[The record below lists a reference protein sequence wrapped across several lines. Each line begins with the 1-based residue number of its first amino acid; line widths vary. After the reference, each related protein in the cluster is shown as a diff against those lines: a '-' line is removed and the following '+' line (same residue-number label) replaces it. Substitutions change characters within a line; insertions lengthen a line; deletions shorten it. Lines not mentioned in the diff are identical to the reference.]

1 MSQVKRSALGLGDP
15 PKLSVQAEIIKL
27 GGGSGCMQPDPA
39 DRLSLMAKTVEIVSA
54 YVARNTLSRSDL
66 VNLIDEVGRT
76 LQMLTDEPAR
86 PAPKP
91 VPAVP
96 ISKSVTPDFIISLED
111 GRKMKSMKRYL
122 ASIGMTPAQYR
133 KKWGLPHDYPFV
145 APNFAAMRSQAAK
158 RLRLGQRQANDRN
171 ATN

>member
-1 MSQVKRSALGLGDP
+1 
-15 PKLSVQAEIIKL
+15 
-27 GGGSGCMQPDPA
+27 MQPDPT
-39 DRLSLMAKTVEIVSA
+39 DRLALMAKTVEIVSA
-54 YVARNTLSRSDL
+54 YVARNALSRSDL
-66 VNLIDEVGRT
+66 VSLIDEVSRT
-76 LQMLTDEPAR
+76 LKMLTGETTR

-96 ISKSVTPDFIISLED
+96 ISKSVTPDFIVSLED

-158 RLRLGQRQANDRN
+158 RLRLGQRPATERN
-171 ATN
+171 STS